1 MSGKAMDPTRRALL
15 AAAAAAFACQRRKA
29 PAAAE
34 GGAAFAE
41 TVIAGSRRLF
51 PNPLLTT
58 QGGRPVRLYD
68 DFVRGRFVLLN
79 FAYTRCEG
87 KCPRGLSILLAM
99 RKLLTPRLGRE
110 PDLVTLT
117 LDPEHDSPDV
127 LGRYVASRGAPA
139 GWTCVTGD
147 AGDLE
152 RVRRFLGFTDPDPR
166 VDADRSQHGSLV
178 AMGDDLRGRW
188 QVASTQAGAEPL
200 AVLALRTAGIAPA
213 GGQPRGDSRAA
224 RGG

>member
-1 MSGKAMDPTRRALL
+1 MNQSRRILL
-15 AAAAAAFACQRRKA
+15 AAAAVFACQKRRA
-29 PAAAE
+29 PAPGPAE
-34 GGAAFAE
+34 DTAAFAE
-41 TVIAGSRRLF
+41 SVIAGSRRLF

-58 QGGRPVRLYD
+58 HGGRPVRLYD
-68 DFVRGRFVLLN
+68 DFVRGRFLLLN

-87 KCPRGLSILLAM
+87 KCPRGLSVLLAM
-99 RKLLTPRLGRE
+99 RKLLTPRLGSE

-147 AGDLE
+147 AGDLD

-200 AVLALRTAGIAPA
+200 ALLALRTAGIAPVA
-213 GGQPRGDSRAA
+213 LRA